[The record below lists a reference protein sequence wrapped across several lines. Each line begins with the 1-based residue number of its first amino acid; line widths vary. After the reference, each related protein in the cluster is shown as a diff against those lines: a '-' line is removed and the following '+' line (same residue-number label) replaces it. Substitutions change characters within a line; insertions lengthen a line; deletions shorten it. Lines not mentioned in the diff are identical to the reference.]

1 MRKGI
6 PAIPIELMNN
16 FVQYFSAFGHIWFF
30 SYTKATVK
38 MMTAELP
45 DPYEQNMLSKPIN
58 REEGLTGYG
67 ASLEEQRKGFNRLL
81 YGRKNFQLL
90 LK

>member
-1 MRKGI
+1 
-6 PAIPIELMNN
+6 
-16 FVQYFSAFGHIWFF
+16 
-30 SYTKATVK
+30 

-58 REEGLTGYG
+58 REEGHIGYG